1 MNTIR
6 SSTPVLRSRTNG
18 STVSAACNAHNAQR
32 NVERHRT
39 HSKIFGGRNNRS
51 RNNERTKLPTN
62 KRSLPEIEYEEEM
75 YENDP
80 LADEQ
85 DSEARIVKNPAHL
98 KSPPGKK
105 PLLQLLMDEDP
116 LFPMQAVE
124 SRDNETSQK
133 FYVRLTDAPKDE
145 CIRQI
150 NSIRSTPTKKTEKP
164 YRPSAY
170 STARSSQRFIW
181 RSEATCRL
189 LQLWEQ
195 HLTEFRGKKRNTVIY
210 KEMENQMRD
219 FGAPSHVEIKGK
231 MDNLS
236 RKYRQEAE
244 KLRSTGA
251 RSKWVLFHTI
261 QKLLIGTKSVNVFE
275 DIMFE
280 KNGFSN
286 NLSKDLASGDN
297 EIHSWM
303 DSPAPSYENHRQE
316 DNELDDE
323 DTLGKNYLIEETEGF
338 NDDQYE
344 RATSSPDFQSELNR
358 KESLSDRLLEIEE
371 EKLSIER
378 EKLKVMKAAVKE
390 LSAFHRDILQHLE
403 QKNKK

>member
-1 MNTIR
+1 
-6 SSTPVLRSRTNG
+6 
-18 STVSAACNAHNAQR
+18 
-32 NVERHRT
+32 
-39 HSKIFGGRNNRS
+39 
-51 RNNERTKLPTN
+51 
-62 KRSLPEIEYEEEM
+62 
-75 YENDP
+75 
-80 LADEQ
+80 
-85 DSEARIVKNPAHL
+85 
-98 KSPPGKK
+98 
-105 PLLQLLMDEDP
+105 
-116 LFPMQAVE
+116 MQAVE

-133 FYVRLTDAPKDE
+133 FYVRLTDAPKDV

-195 HLTEFRGKKRNTVIY
+195 HLTEFRGKKRNTEIY

-280 KNGFSN
+280 KN
-286 NLSKDLASGDN
+286 
-297 EIHSWM
+297 
-303 DSPAPSYENHRQE
+303 APSYENHRQE
-316 DNELDDE
+316 DNELDDHPHE

-390 LSAFHRDILQHLE
+390 LSAFHRDIMQHLE